1 MNNKVAIGEVVSPSG
16 FKGQFKIKSFTEK
29 KDNFF
34 KYGPVS
40 IGSKFT
46 GIKITKIKNAKD
58 MFVVSCENIATKE
71 AVEEIRGAL
80 IFVDREILPNL
91 DSNKTFYFHDLINMN
106 VYNENNNFLGKVISV
121 DNYGSDDVIE
131 IKDDKIRFS
140 KRALEKDPLD
150 WFKQN
155 NKKVG
160 DIITTRIHEVMKTG
174 VKVSIDIVILSEPE
188 YGLSARS
195 FPATVTLNVS
205 LSVPDHVDI
214 SRVYSQTEE
223 TTLEL
228 ELDTVIVLFTTPSP
242 IVIVGESNIDSE
254 KVAVKVTVSE
264 IPRRLSESVSV
275 RVTVGVVVSMLN
287 VILLFPEMVFPK

>member
-71 AVEEIRGAL
+71 AAEEIRGAL
-80 IFVDREILPNL
+80 IFVDREILPSL
-91 DSNKTFYFHDLINMN
+91 DNNKTFYFHDLINMN

-131 IKDDKIRFS
+131 IKDDNNATILIS
-140 KRALEKDPLD
+140 LNEK
-150 WFKQN
+150 FINQIK
-155 NKKVG
+155 
-160 DIITTRIHEVMKTG
+160 
-174 VKVSIDIVILSEPE
+174 LSENKI
-188 YGLSARS
+188 L
-195 FPATVTLNVS
+195 VK
-205 LSVPDHVDI
+205 
-214 SRVYSQTEE
+214 
-223 TTLEL
+223 
-228 ELDTVIVLFTTPSP
+228 
-242 IVIVGESNIDSE
+242 NIEGYFDE
-254 KVAVKVTVSE
+254 KN
-264 IPRRLSESVSV
+264 I
-275 RVTVGVVVSMLN
+275 
-287 VILLFPEMVFPK
+287 